1 VLACSEMNPDGEITG
16 LLIAFRAG
24 DRAAMGD
31 LFERV
36 YHELRRMARG
46 RTGRGDRRPIDTT
59 ALVHEA
65 YVRLV
70 DPSRAELQDRNHFFA
85 VAATAMRQIV
95 VDHARAAEAIKRGG
109 DVVHVPLRDDAV
121 QGRLSAIDLI
131 ALDDALARLKEI
143 SPRLCRVVELRFFL
157 GLSVEETAEV
167 LEVTPR
173 TIKRDWR
180 KARALLFEELG
191 GGQP

>member
-1 VLACSEMNPDGEITG
+1 MGSEVEITG
-16 LLIAFRAG
+16 LLIAFRQG

-36 YHELRRMARG
+36 YHELRGMARG
-46 RTGRGDRRPIDTT
+46 RTGGGGNRPIDTT

-65 YVRLV
+65 YLRLV
-70 DPSRAELQDRNHFFA
+70 DQSRVELADRNHFFA

-95 VDHARAAEAIKRGG
+95 VDHARAAAAIKRGG
-109 DVVHVPLRDDAV
+109 DVVHVPVRDDPV
-121 QGRLSAIDLI
+121 EGELSAVELV
-131 ALDDALARLKEI
+131 ALDAALARLKQL

-167 LEVTPR
+167 LEVNAR
-173 TIKRDWR
+173 TVKRDWR
-180 KARALLFEELG
+180 KARALLLEELG
-191 GGQP
+191 DGLS

>member
-1 VLACSEMNPDGEITG
+1 MASEVEITG
-16 LLIAFRAG
+16 LLIAFREG
-24 DRAAMGD
+24 DRAAMGE

-36 YHELRRMARG
+36 YHELRGMARG
-46 RTGRGDRRPIDTT
+46 RTGRGSKRPIDTT

-65 YVRLV
+65 YLKLV
-70 DPSRAELQDRNHFFA
+70 DQSRAEVADRNHFFA

-95 VDHARAAEAIKRGG
+95 IDHARAAAAIKRGG
-109 DVVHVPLRDDAV
+109 EVVHVAVRDDAV
-121 QGRLSAIDLI
+121 EGQLAPDELV
-131 ALDDALARLKEI
+131 ALDDALARLKRL

-167 LEVTPR
+167 LKVTAR
-173 TIKRDWR
+173 TVKRDWR

-191 GGQP
+191 NGPP